1 MTKEVKNTKKTV
13 KTVKKLNIRQFL
25 YRYNVK
31 NEFLIKTLERT
42 WGQSTKYIK
51 EWKEIDNINK
61 LIE

>member
-13 KTVKKLNIRQFL
+13 KKLNIRQFL
-25 YRYNVK
+25 YKHNVK
-31 NEFLIKTLERT
+31 DEFLIKTLERT

-61 LIE
+61 LVE